1 MIVRDASEIIPVD
14 WGNGTSRRYLTK
26 SDDMGFTVTDTV
38 VKAGTS
44 SPLRYK
50 NHLEACYCYAG
61 SGKVIDTEGNEFPIV
76 PGTIYALDQHDAHHL
91 IASDHEDMRLVCV
104 FTPALHGH
112 EVHDLSKSDGFS
124 NY

>member
-1 MIVRDASEIIPVD
+1 MIVRNASEIIPVD

-61 SGKVIDTEGNEFPIV
+61 SGKVIDTEGNEFDIV

-91 IASDHEDMRLVCV
+91 VASDHEDMRLVCV

-112 EVHDLSKSDGFS
+112 EVHDLSRSDGFS